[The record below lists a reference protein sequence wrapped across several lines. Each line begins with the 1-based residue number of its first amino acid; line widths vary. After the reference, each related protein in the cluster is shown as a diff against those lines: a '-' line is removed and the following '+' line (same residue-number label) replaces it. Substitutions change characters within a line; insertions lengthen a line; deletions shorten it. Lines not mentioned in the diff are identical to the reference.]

1 MILTKEKLKK
11 GFFVEFIHIFILC
24 FVTATEG
31 QDFHQVSCFFLS
43 INKHHV
49 VCSRHSTLVRYSR
62 EKSNFEIKRRKEKK
76 PKIETETRKGHIV
89 RSNRGTAFDYLSK
102 DIIESNFFSA
112 FVYNILL
119 HTLIM
124 HAFLSTNFCLNDIL
138 NIWTVHRGGQCCCS
152 IVGPSYTEKNT
163 CQSRHNLLCFR
174 FTSSF
179 ARFFSF
185 SLSWLLGFGSNGVL
199 VAVHLALLNAL
210 MFSVRKVN
218 KKSVLF
224 RTFFRHWNEL
234 ALCYINS
241 NHTSPRAKK
250 QKKSHERI

>member
-1 MILTKEKLKK
+1 
-11 GFFVEFIHIFILC
+11 
-24 FVTATEG
+24 
-31 QDFHQVSCFFLS
+31 
-43 INKHHV
+43 
-49 VCSRHSTLVRYSR
+49 
-62 EKSNFEIKRRKEKK
+62 
-76 PKIETETRKGHIV
+76 
-89 RSNRGTAFDYLSK
+89 
-102 DIIESNFFSA
+102 
-112 FVYNILL
+112 
-119 HTLIM
+119 M

-138 NIWTVHRGGQCCCS
+138 NIWTVHRWGQCCCS

-210 MFSVRKVN
+210 AFSVRKVN

-241 NHTSPRAKK
+241 NHTSPRAKIQKNHTKEFNQVFCFLYFQIIDIGRK
-250 QKKSHERI
+250 QKRRWQLKWIASKNQDETHSHSFIHSLTHSFTHILTHSSAYTCTLVHNKSILETTARKYAHPVQQTSADARALTHTQHRTNKFIKMKRNKVWISFASDKIFGR